1 MATERDSR
9 TAPPHPASAGPVAEL
24 DLIEAI
30 EATLSD
36 RSGRLIRWTGDD
48 AAVTRARP
56 IAVTSI
62 DTLVDG
68 VHFERA
74 THGARDIGWKAL
86 ATALSD
92 LAAMGA
98 EAGEAYVSVV
108 LPEGFVEALELV
120 QGMEELAAS
129 CGATIAGGDVVRG
142 GLLVVTVA
150 VVGWADR
157 EDELV
162 GRDGARPGDLVGVT
176 GELGGS
182 EAGRRALAAGQ
193 SEPAELVARH
203 LRPLP
208 RLESGAA
215 LARAGASAM
224 IDLSDGLAT
233 DARHVADRSGV
244 EVAVCLDAVP
254 LASGVSA
261 EEAVTGGDDYELLV
275 TVPPDRRAAA
285 EAAAPLTW
293 VGEVSAGSGLVLL
306 GAEGPVSGLRGYE
319 HP

>member
-1 MATERDSR
+1 MGTGRDSR
-9 TAPPHPASAGPVAEL
+9 AAPPHPANAGPVAEL

-74 THGARDIGWKAL
+74 THGPRDIGWKAL

-108 LPEGFVEALELV
+108 LPEGFADALELV
-120 QGMEELAAS
+120 EGMEELAAS

-150 VVGWADR
+150 VVGWAER
-157 EDELV
+157 EDDLV

-182 EAGRRALAAGQ
+182 EAGRRALAAGE
-193 SEPAELVARH
+193 SEPAKLVARH
-203 LRPLP
+203 LRPQP

-215 LARAGASAM
+215 LARAGATAM

-244 EVAVCLDAVP
+244 VLTVRLDDVP
-254 LASGVSA
+254 RALGVSA

-275 TVPPDRRAAA
+275 TVPPERRAAA

-293 VGEVSAGSGLVLL
+293 VGEVSPGSGLVLL
-306 GAEGPVSGLRGYE
+306 GAGGPVSGLRGYE
-319 HP
+319 HS